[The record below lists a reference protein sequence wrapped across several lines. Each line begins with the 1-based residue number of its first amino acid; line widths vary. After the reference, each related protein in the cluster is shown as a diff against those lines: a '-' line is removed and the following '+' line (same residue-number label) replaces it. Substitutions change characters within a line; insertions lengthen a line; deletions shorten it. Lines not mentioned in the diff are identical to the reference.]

1 MGWQLKRRDGFMSIQ
16 GISADYGGTSISDTQ
31 TSSGNDT
38 DGIAIDQFLT
48 LFIAQIKNQDP
59 LSPLDSAE
67 FTAQLAQFT
76 SVEQLYGMN
85 DSLSDI
91 KETLS
96 DQSGQQDL
104 IALIGKTVK
113 ADGNTISVEDGVVLS
128 GCYHLDET
136 ADTSVS
142 VYDSNGLKIRTL
154 YSGWKEK
161 GEYDINW
168 DGRDESGEI
177 VPDGTY
183 TFEITARDENGF
195 YVPANTYI
203 SGEVTGVTYN
213 YGNPYLTIGDQLINK
228 DYIIE
233 VKQTATGI

>member
-1 MGWQLKRRDGFMSIQ
+1 MSIQ
-16 GISADYGGTSISDTQ
+16 GINTDYVGTSIAETQ

-38 DGIAIDQFLT
+38 ENIGIDQFLT

-85 DSLSDI
+85 NSLSDI
-91 KETLS
+91 KETIN
-96 DQSGQQDL
+96 DQRGQQDL

-113 ADGNTISVEDGVVLS
+113 ADGNTISVDDGVVLS

-136 ADTSVS
+136 ADSTVS

-195 YVPANTYI
+195 YVPVNSYI
-203 SGEVTGVTYN
+203 FGEVTGVTYN
-213 YGNPYLTIGDQLINK
+213 YGNPYLTVGDQLINK
-228 DYIIE
+228 DNIIE
-233 VKQTATGI
+233 VNQAATEN